1 MGIQPTKE
9 KIFELIKEC
18 SKINYSKN
26 NINKTEYQNDQEMDL
41 YIEDDDYL
49 YNKYHSQDNSTI
61 FLDVKNCFSFPYV
74 SFGTIYFKLKNESVI
89 EQICFLI
96 YKKIIATYF
105 PFYEVE
111 KIIEAHSSFSDE
123 SLNLDLYQ
131 KYEEKNLAIF
141 FLENIKYSK
150 WLGL

>member
-74 SFGTIYFKLKNESVI
+74 SFGTIHFKLKNESVI
-89 EQICFLI
+89 EQICFL
-96 YKKIIATYF
+96 K
-105 PFYEVE
+105 
-111 KIIEAHSSFSDE
+111 
-123 SLNLDLYQ
+123 
-131 KYEEKNLAIF
+131 
-141 FLENIKYSK
+141 
-150 WLGL
+150 

>member
-105 PFYEVE
+105 PFSEDENIVE
-111 KIIEAHSSFSDE
+111 IKSSFSD
-123 SLNLDLYQ
+123 N
-131 KYEEKNLAIF
+131 
-141 FLENIKYSK
+141 
-150 WLGL
+150 